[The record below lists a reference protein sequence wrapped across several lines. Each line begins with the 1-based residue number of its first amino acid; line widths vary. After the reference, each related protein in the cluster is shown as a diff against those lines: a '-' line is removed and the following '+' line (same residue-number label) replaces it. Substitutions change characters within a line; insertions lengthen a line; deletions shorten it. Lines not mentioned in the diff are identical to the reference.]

1 MQCATGR
8 ANAPRRWLIAPRSEP
23 TNRLGVNGIRTLRDS
38 NKQYTRLLDGLAD
51 SKTDRTTPNRRRALF
66 VKLEL
71 SRLAMS
77 RHNHVAIAIA
87 ALVVLSVAAFP
98 GAVAADESTDE
109 SALEIDVAQDET
121 VTVTVTEN
129 DTVVDEM
136 NLTVT
141 AVDDNE
147 TYADTGTYTGV
158 DGEFTLS
165 PPEGNE
171 SVELAFGATVDN
183 ATVETTETVD
193 GAAAENET
201 PFGEL
206 VSQFV
211 ADNKNETDGPFGLAV
226 ANFVVENNPGN
237 APDHAGPPA
246 HAGPGNDSE
255 DATDRQGPP
264 AHAGPGGDDPASGND
279 DSENSTAELDD
290 EDAETVD
297 EEQNSDDDTEDEPN
311 GGGPPSHAGANGNN
325 R

>member
-1 MQCATGR
+1 MQCAIGR
-8 ANAPRRWLIAPRSEP
+8 ANTLWHWLIAPRSEAAD
-23 TNRLGVNGIRTLRDS
+23 RLGVNGIRTLRGAH
-38 NKQYTRLLDGLAD
+38 KRYTRLLDGLD
-51 SKTDRTTPNRRRALF
+51 EPKTDRTTPNRRRDLF
-66 VKLEL
+66 VILEL

-77 RHNHVAIAIA
+77 RHNRVAIAIA

-98 GAVAADESTDE
+98 GAVAADESTSE

-129 DTVVDEM
+129 DAVVDEM

-147 TYADTGTYTGV
+147 TYADAGTYTGV

-165 PPEGNE
+165 PPDGNE

-183 ATVETTETVD
+183 ATVETTETID

-201 PFGEL
+201 PFGAL

-246 HAGPGNDSE
+246 HAGPGNDGE
-255 DATDRQGPP
+255 NATDRQGPP
-264 AHAGPGGDDPASGND
+264 AHAGPGGDNSADGDD
-279 DSENSTAELDD
+279 DSENSTAELDG

-297 EEQNSDDDTEDEPN
+297 EEQNSDDDTEDEFN
-311 GGGPPSHAGANGNN
+311 GGGPPSHAGANGAN

>member
-1 MQCATGR
+1 
-8 ANAPRRWLIAPRSEP
+8 
-23 TNRLGVNGIRTLRDS
+23 
-38 NKQYTRLLDGLAD
+38 
-51 SKTDRTTPNRRRALF
+51 
-66 VKLEL
+66 
-71 SRLAMS
+71 MS
-77 RHNHVAIAIA
+77 YHNHVAIAIA

-98 GAVAADESTDE
+98 GAVAADESTSE
-109 SALEIDVAQDET
+109 PALEIDVAQDET

-147 TYADTGTYTGV
+147 TYADAGTYTGV

-165 PPEGNE
+165 PPDGNE
-171 SVELAFGATVDN
+171 SIELAFDATVGN
-183 ATVETTETVD
+183 ATVETTETID

-246 HAGPGNDSE
+246 HAGPGNDG

-264 AHAGPGGDDPASGND
+264 AHAGPGGDDPADGDVN
-279 DSENSTAELDD
+279 SENSTAELDD
-290 EDAETVD
+290 ADDETVD
-297 EEQNSDDDTEDEPN
+297 EEQNSDDDTEDESN